1 MTPNT
6 AGATA
11 TATGAAEFR
20 FFRARVRNTA
30 RLGPTIVRITFGG
43 ADLREFAGGGRDQSF
58 SLFLPHPGQRAP
70 VLPVGAGGG
79 WFARWRAMD
88 PAIRAVMR
96 SYTACE
102 HRPDQAELD
111 VEFVLHGVT
120 GPVRASG
127 PASRWAA
134 GARVGDRVV
143 LLGPAVEDNKGVG
156 FRPPPDTGSVLIA
169 ADETALP
176 AVGGIMAWLPATV
189 RARAWIEVPDAGDI
203 RDLPTTADARITW
216 LVRGSADGLVAAVR
230 AAGWCPDGAY
240 AWVAGESAAVR
251 ALRRHLVRDRGF
263 PPGNVTFTGYW
274 RRGASEEDLRA
285 AISRAR

>member
-6 AGATA
+6 AAV
-11 TATGAAEFR
+11 AARFR
-20 FFRARVRNTA
+20 FFAACVKSTA

-43 ADLREFAGGGRDQSF
+43 AELREFAGGGRDQSF
-58 SLFLPHPGQRAP
+58 SLFLPHPGQGAP
-70 VLPVGAGGG
+70 VVPVEAGDG

-96 SYTACE
+96 SYTACG

-111 VEFVLHGVT
+111 VEFVLHGVI
-120 GPVRASG
+120 GPGATSG

-134 GARVGDRVV
+134 GARAGDRVV

-156 FRPPPDTGSVLIA
+156 FRPPPDTRSVLIA

-189 RARAWIEVPDAGDI
+189 RARVWIEVPHAGDI
-203 RDLPTTADARITW
+203 RDLPTVAGAETTW
-216 LVRGSADGLVAAVR
+216 LVRGGAGRLVEAVR
-230 AAGWCPDGAY
+230 AAGWCPDGSY
-240 AWVAGESAAVR
+240 AWVAGESGAVR

-263 PPGNVTFTGYW
+263 PPGNAKFTGYW

-285 AISRAR
+285 SASREH